1 MTNTLIPEKS
11 GRHLVL
17 IDVENLAGTA
27 SPTGE
32 EVEMVKAA
40 LMVVMPNFGAAQR
53 IVACSHR
60 AAPTVAFA
68 FPGARHLW
76 RSGPNG
82 ADLALLDVLENE
94 HVDQRFGRVTLCSGD
109 GIFALSAARLAAAHV
124 DVTVVALQGHL
135 AARLELAARRVVQL
149 RSARRL
155 VAIGDAS

>member
-1 MTNTLIPEKS
+1 MS

-17 IDVENLAGTA
+17 IDIENLAATA
-27 SPTGE
+27 TPTCE
-32 EVEMVKAA
+32 EVEMVRAA
-40 LMVVMPNFGAAQR
+40 LTAVLPDFRLVQR
-53 IVACSHR
+53 IVACSHH
-60 AAPTVAFA
+60 AAPTAAFA

-94 HVDQRFGRVTLCSGD
+94 HVDRRFDRVTLCSGD
-109 GIFALSAARLAAAHV
+109 GIFAASAARLAVAHV

-135 AARLELAARRVVQL
+135 AARLELAARRVVRL
-149 RSARRL
+149 KSARRL